1 MQDRRRHQT
10 PRLIRKKISFFA
22 NASKYGIVIYSLDV
36 KAAIWRS
43 FSDFVL

>member
-10 PRLIRKKISFFA
+10 PRPIRKNKFFA

-43 FSDFVL
+43 FSDSVL